1 MQMVVFLCEKQPELK
16 HTHFAKSQLFPCHT
30 DVTQLP

>member
-1 MQMVVFLCEKQPELK
+1 MQMVVFLCEKQPELEPF
-16 HTHFAKSQLFPCHT
+16 HVGESQLFPCHT

>member
-1 MQMVVFLCEKQPELK
+1 MQMVVFFVKQPELM
-16 HTHFAKSQLFPCHT
+16 HVHVGKSRLFPCHT

>member
-1 MQMVVFLCEKQPELK
+1 MQMVVFLCVKQPALMHVHVGK
-16 HTHFAKSQLFPCHT
+16 IQLFPCHT

>member
-1 MQMVVFLCEKQPELK
+1 MVVFLCEKQPELELV
-16 HTHFAKSQLFPCHT
+16 HVGRSRLIPCHT